1 MLCTGNANE
10 DTVPPSHTNVA
21 SPDDDFD
28 LSDLFDDD
36 FSLPSSMKS
45 ESDIDTEEE
54 NEEVLPVE
62 LKFKMS
68 YESDRVYLYSQVL
81 IVSYL
86 FDFAG
91 FFRT

>member
-1 MLCTGNANE
+1 
-10 DTVPPSHTNVA
+10 
-21 SPDDDFD
+21 
-28 LSDLFDDD
+28 
-36 FSLPSSMKS
+36 MKS

-81 IVSYL
+81 IVSY
-86 FDFAG
+86 
-91 FFRT
+91 